1 MTIPYTIERIWEG
14 ETVVVIGNADKMT
27 AAIANKYQ
35 SFRSIAVNRAVKFA
49 PWADILVSIDG
60 NWPKEGENFAGVRI
74 VGNTSEIDAGMID
87 FPRERVSLQTGT
99 VLHIRNNS
107 ISAIRLAAD
116 LGASKIV
123 LVGFD
128 PAAYEKKN
136 DFSGFAVALDALITE
151 LREKWISVEMV
162 SLLQDRQPKTTDTA
176 E

>member
-1 MTIPYTIERIWEG
+1 
-14 ETVVVIGNADKMT
+14 
-27 AAIANKYQ
+27 
-35 SFRSIAVNRAVKFA
+35 
-49 PWADILVSIDG
+49 
-60 NWPKEGENFAGVRI
+60 
-74 VGNTSEIDAGMID
+74 MID

-151 LREKWISVEMV
+151 LREKGISVEMV